1 MTRVVLIRHGQT
13 EWNNAGRYQGQSN
26 TELSDAGCRQA
37 EMLAENFPVKNVDC
51 VYSSDLNRAFA
62 TAKAVAKCFNLEV
75 IPEKAFRELD
85 FGDWE
90 GLTYEE
96 INHKWPEEVAD
107 FFGAPEKLKIP
118 NGETFSQAAQ
128 RSVKRLKEI
137 IADNEGKTIVVA
149 AHGAVIRSMLATL
162 MHIPLHYI
170 WSIRQDNTAVNVL
183 RFDGDYVMVE
193 AINSTAHLG
202 KYIPAG
208 VVKGQSPTK

>member
-1 MTRVVLIRHGQT
+1 MTRVVLVRHGQT
-13 EWNNAGRYQGQSN
+13 EWNTAGRYQGQSN
-26 TELSDAGCRQA
+26 TELSAEGYKQA
-37 EMLAENFPVKNVDC
+37 EQLAENFPVKNVDSI
-51 VYSSDLNRAFA
+51 YSSDLNRAFA
-62 TAKAVAKCFNLEV
+62 TAQKIADKFNLEV
-75 IPEKAFRELD
+75 IPDKAFRELD

-96 INHKWPEEVAD
+96 INSQWPDEVGD

-118 NGETFSQAAQ
+118 NGETFSQAAE
-128 RSVKRLKEI
+128 RAVTRLKEI
-137 IADNEGKTIVVA
+137 IACNENKTVVIA

-193 AINSTAHLG
+193 AINSTAHMG

>member
-1 MTRVVLIRHGQT
+1 M
-13 EWNNAGRYQGQSN
+13 
-26 TELSDAGCRQA
+26 
-37 EMLAENFPVKNVDC
+37 
-51 VYSSDLNRAFA
+51 
-62 TAKAVAKCFNLEV
+62 
-75 IPEKAFRELD
+75 
-85 FGDWE
+85 
-90 GLTYEE
+90 
-96 INHKWPEEVAD
+96 AD
-107 FFGAPEKLKIP
+107 FFGAPEKLNIP

-149 AHGAVIRSMLATL
+149 AHGAVIRSMLATF